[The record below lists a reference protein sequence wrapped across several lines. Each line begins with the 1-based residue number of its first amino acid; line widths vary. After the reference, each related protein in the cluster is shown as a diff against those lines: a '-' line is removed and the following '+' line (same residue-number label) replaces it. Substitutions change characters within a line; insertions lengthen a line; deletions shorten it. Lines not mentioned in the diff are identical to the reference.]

1 MRSKLL
7 RRLSSCLAATVA
19 LTWACDSGDVQEP
32 FVSVFTSVSVTPAT
46 ATVAL
51 GGEQQLSAAAQ
62 DQAGNPMSGK
72 NFTWSSSDEGIATVD
87 TDGLLTA
94 VNGGTATITATA
106 DGISGTAAITVTT
119 PTLSSDWVGAV
130 NWDDRTVVQVDMV
143 ENGAALSFSM
153 AQTSFV
159 AGRPYVIRI
168 TNAATNDS
176 KHYFSPQDALASF
189 YKAVATRKVQTSDAE
204 YKAPYFDAVEL
215 KIGGTLEIYIVPVT
229 AGTYTI
235 ICTIA
240 GHEAAG
246 MSIDVMITGG
256 TGFQLDQEVAA
267 DFNQALASDAR
278 KSGSNAVWTGAVET
292 TVAMQ
297 ETSTAYAF
305 VPPDVALTQNTGYK
319 LTLSNPSSHAS
330 KHYYTATGFYQSV
343 VLRKADDSQAEIKA
357 PYLKAVELLIGGS
370 TTLFIVPTVT
380 GTFNVLCTITGHAD
394 LGMTGTL
401 TVSP

>member
-19 LTWACDSGDVQEP
+19 LTWACDSGDVQAP
-32 FVSVFTSVSVTPAT
+32 TVSTLTSVSVTPAT
-46 ATVAL
+46 ASVAL
-51 GGEQQLSAAAQ
+51 GAQQQLTAVAQ
-62 DQAGNPMSGK
+62 DQNGIAMSGK
-72 NFTWSSSDEGIATVD
+72 SFTWSSSDEGIATVD
-87 TDGLLTA
+87 AAGLVTA
-94 VNGGTATITATA
+94 VNGGTATITATTE
-106 DGISGTAAITVTT
+106 GVSGTTAITVST

-130 NWDDRTVVQVDMV
+130 NWDDRTVVEVDMV
-143 ENGAALSFSM
+143 DGAALSYTMS
-153 AQTSFV
+153 QTSFV

-176 KHYFSPQDALASF
+176 KHYFSPQDALGSF
-189 YKAVATRKVQTSDAE
+189 YKAIATRKVQTSDAE

-215 KIGGTLEIYIVPVT
+215 KLGGTLEIYFVPVT

-235 ICTIA
+235 ICTIT

-246 MSIDVMITGG
+246 MTIDVTITGG
-256 TGFQLDQEVAA
+256 TGFQLDQEVAT

-292 TVAMQ
+292 AVAME
-297 ETSTAYAF
+297 ETTGAFSF
-305 VPPDVALTQNTGYK
+305 VPPNVALTQNAGYK

-330 KHYYTATGFYQSV
+330 KHYYTAAGFYQSV

-357 PYLKAVELLIGGS
+357 PYLNAVELLIGGS